1 MTYVGASIGQIRIES
16 RLGLGGMGE
25 VYLGYDRR
33 LERRVAV
40 KTIRPE
46 KRLSPRL
53 KARFL
58 REARLLSKIGH
69 PAICQVYDLIE
80 TPEADFLILEFVP
93 GVTLRKLAEGG
104 EIPLEKKLQLAA
116 KIATALAAA
125 HREKIVHRDL
135 KADNIMVTPE
145 GEVKVLDFGI
155 ARSLS
160 DPPAERAE
168 VAEMADGLEM
178 VPPPPLPDPFTPE
191 GHDETHELHP
201 SNFKRGSSPAAAVDP
216 ATRLT
221 QLTRLTRQGMV
232 VGTLHAMSPEQATN
246 GEVTAASD
254 LYSFGILLH
263 ELVTGLPAYEA
274 LSEAELLGEVALART
289 RPIEGLDADLTRL
302 IVDLESLDPRR
313 RPTAEEAADRLRW
326 LLDKPQ
332 RQRRQRL
339 RLATVAGAFVFLLAV
354 LAVVSWLA
362 VRAERARREADQR
375 RKQAESLISF
385 MLGDLREKLRA
396 VNRLDIMDAVGDR
409 SLAYFDAVPESQLTD
424 EELAR
429 RLEAM
434 LQIGEVRST
443 QGNLPAAMAVF
454 RRAHDLGG
462 DLVARDPSNEDWQTG
477 FSETSSWMGQVLF
490 DQGKPDQALP
500 LWRESLRL
508 NAEQLRL
515 HPGAARWRNAVAVS
529 QHNIGTLLEFR
540 GDLAG
545 ALHAYRESLALQRE
559 LVATAP
565 GDLETH
571 SQIAGTLSRIS
582 AILERQGDL
591 AGALAERRNYVAIQE
606 NLAVREPRNT
616 DRRVDAAVARGFLAG
631 LLATLGDRDAARKLY
646 QSGLADL
653 AKLAA
658 QDPQNTQW
666 QRWLGVFHSALGAL
680 AAAGGQPAAGLA
692 SLAEARRI
700 FEALVAKDPTNSDW
714 RLQLGTSHARTAA
727 ALARLDPAQAR
738 TEARAASE
746 ILEPLLRGEPDEPA
760 RGLIAEAVVT
770 RGSIEASLGN
780 QDEARASWERALAI
794 LASSP
799 RPLAY
804 WRLLAP
810 WTGALL
816 ELDRLEEAQPAV
828 ERLQRMG
835 YRNADLA
842 ELCREK
848 RVRLEGS
855 F

>member
-1 MTYVGASIGQIRIES
+1 VSYVGASIGQIRIES
-16 RLGLGGMGE
+16 RLGAGGMGE

-80 TPEADFLILEFVP
+80 TPEADFLILEYVP
-93 GVTLRKLAEGG
+93 GVTLRKLAESG
-104 EIPLEKKLQLAA
+104 EIPLEKKLQLAV

-160 DPPAERAE
+160 EPAVEG
-168 VAEMADGLEM
+168 VEML
-178 VPPPPLPDPFTPE
+178 PPPPLPDPFEPE
-191 GHDETHELHP
+191 DHDETHELHP
-201 SNFKRGSSPAAAVDP
+201 TGFPRGTSPTAVDP
-216 ATRLT
+216 STR
-221 QLTRLTRQGMV
+221 LTRLTRHGMV
-232 VGTLHAMSPEQATN
+232 VGTLQAMSPEQATN

-254 LYSFGILLH
+254 LYSFGILLQ
-263 ELVTGLPAYEA
+263 ELITGLPAYEA
-274 LSEAELLGEVALART
+274 IAEAELLGEVALART

-302 IVDLESLDPRR
+302 IEDLESLDPRR
-313 RPTAEEAADRLRW
+313 RPTAEAAADRLRW

-339 RLATVAGAFVFLLAV
+339 RLVTVAAAFVFLLVV

-362 VRAERARREADQR
+362 VRAERARREAEQR

-385 MLGDLREKLRA
+385 MLGDLREKLRV

-409 SLAYFDAVPESQLTD
+409 SLAYFDAVPESQLTG
-424 EELAR
+424 EELSR
-429 RLEAM
+429 RLDAM

-454 RRAHDLGG
+454 RRAHDLGR
-462 DLVARDPSNEDWQTG
+462 DLVARDPSNQDWQAG
-477 FSETSSWMGQVLF
+477 YAETSSWMGQVLF

-500 LWRESLRL
+500 LWREALRL

-515 HPGAARWRNAVAVS
+515 HPAAARWRSAVAVS

-545 ALHAYRESLALQRE
+545 ALRSYRESLALQRK
-559 LVATAP
+559 LAAAAP
-565 GDLETH
+565 GDLETQA
-571 SQIAGTLSRIS
+571 QIAGTLAYVSN
-582 AILERQGDL
+582 ILERQGDL
-591 AGALAERRNYVAIQE
+591 AGALAERRTYVAIQE
-606 NLAVREPRNT
+606 SLAAREPRNT

-653 AKLAA
+653 TELAA

-680 AAAGGQPAAGLA
+680 TAAGGQPPAGLA

-714 RLQLGTSHARTAA
+714 RLQLGTCHARTAA
-727 ALARLDPAQAR
+727 ALARLDPARAR

-760 RGLIAEAVVT
+760 RGLIAESAVT

-804 WRLLAP
+804 WKLLAP

-816 ELDRLEEAQPAV
+816 KLDRLKEAQPAV

-848 RVRLEGS
+848 GVRVEGS